1 MADRPSPRVLAA
13 VLLAAASVSLGGCVV
28 GTVAGAAVGVAATTV
43 KTGVAVTGAAV
54 GAAANTTGAVV
65 RTATGGGAKPGANPN

>member
-1 MADRPSPRVLAA
+1 MSRRPSPKVLAA
-13 VLLAAASVSLGGCVV
+13 VLLAAACVSLSGCVV

-54 GAAANTTGAVV
+54 GGAANATGAVV
-65 RTATGGGAKPGANPN
+65 RTATGGGSHPQGQD